1 VLILRPTDGTSLKK
15 KKRVLLLRPTDGA
28 DLGLQKSIFLPV
40 TGVIS
45 I

>member
-1 VLILRPTDGTSLKK
+1 MALVLKK

-28 DLGLQKSIFLPV
+28 DLGLQKSVFLPV